1 MNMKNNYNHYTGNIT
16 PANDTIFVF
25 GSNPEG
31 KHGAGSAKV
40 ALMKFGAVI
49 GKGEGL
55 YGHSYALPTT
65 DLRNQRRPNINVET
79 ITESVRKLY
88 DCARQHPGLK
98 FKIANRNQPNEFTLC
113 GYPGKVLMDIF
124 LNKAGEVP
132 SNIYFSEEWWGNI
145 SSIKST
151 ISLLKNS

>member
-1 MNMKNNYNHYTGNIT
+1 MNIKNNYNYYTGNIK

-40 ALMKFGAVI
+40 ALQKFGAVF

-55 YGHSYALPTT
+55 HGHSYALPTT
-65 DLRNQRRPNINVET
+65 DLRNRRKPNINIET

-88 DCARQHPGLK
+88 TCARQHPNLK
-98 FKIANRNQPNEFTLC
+98 FKIAYRNQPHEFTLC

-132 SNIYFSEEWWGNI
+132 TNIYFSEEWWNNI
-145 SSIKST
+145 PQIT
-151 ISLLKNS
+151 TTVNET